1 MVILHISFK
10 KLLALILIVTLL
22 FAFFLVILIERK
34 LNPIFY
40 KISKTKVSTMV
51 TRLVNKAI
59 RRKSKEFTY
68 GDLVKLKTDAQG
80 NVIFMQPNIQKIN
93 HVSSQLALE
102 IQSALKKIKEK
113 NIRLPVA
120 QIFGIDIIGDYGPK
134 LNVKVIPY
142 SSINTDIVDYFQ
154 SAGIN
159 QTRHKIDLQVI
170 AKTRVVIPF
179 LSEDIQIK
187 TTVPLT
193 EAVIVGDVP
202 EVYIDLK
209 NGLFGSDESDN
220 KIKND

>member
-1 MVILHISFK
+1 MNISLK
-10 KLLALILIVTLL
+10 RLLALILVATLL
-22 FAFFLVILIERK
+22 FTVLFVILIEIT
-34 LNPIFY
+34 LSPIFRN
-40 KISKTKVSTMV
+40 ISKTKVSTMV
-51 TRLVNKAI
+51 TKLINQAI
-59 RRKSKEFTY
+59 QQKSKEFTY
-68 GDLVKLKTDAQG
+68 GDLVKLKTDTQG

-93 HVSSQLALE
+93 YVSSQLALE
-102 IQSALKKIKEK
+102 IQSSLRKIKK
-113 NIRLPVA
+113 KDIKLPLS
-120 QIFGIDIIGDYGPK
+120 QMFGIDILSDYGPK

-179 LSEDIQIK
+179 LSEDIRIS

-209 NGLFGSDESDN
+209 NGLFGSNESDN
-220 KIKND
+220 KISNN